1 MDIKIK
7 EIEALSAAAKL
18 LLEESKGHN
27 VIVFDAPMGAGK
39 TTFISAICREAGVA
53 DDISSP
59 TFSIVNE
66 YLGSDGHTIYHF
78 DCYRLESLEEA
89 LDMGTE
95 DYFNS
100 GELCLIEWPDIIS
113 CLLPADTL
121 RVTIREEAD
130 GSRRI
135 TTSPHFAD

>member
-1 MDIKIK
+1 MDIKVK
-7 EIEALSAAAKL
+7 EIDGLSAAAKL

>member
-1 MDIKIK
+1 MDIKVK
-7 EIEALSAAAKL
+7 EIDGLSAAAKL
-18 LLEESKGHN
+18 LLAECKGHN

-66 YLGSDGHTIYHF
+66 YLGNDGHTIYHF

-135 TTSPHFAD
+135 TSSPHFAD